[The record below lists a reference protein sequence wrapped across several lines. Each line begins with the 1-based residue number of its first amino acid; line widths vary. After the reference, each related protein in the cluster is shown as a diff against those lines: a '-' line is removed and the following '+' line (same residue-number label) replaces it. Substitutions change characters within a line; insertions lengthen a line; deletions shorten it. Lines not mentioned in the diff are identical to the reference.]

1 MEKESD
7 GFVEVEKNFENIK
20 IWILKVHSRLPKIRV
35 AFLLW
40 LFFTRKKF
48 LGSKIPW
55 FHGTANLTFQT
66 STLPGKF
73 MYR

>member
-35 AFLLW
+35 AFLLCKRHH
-40 LFFTRKKF
+40 L
-48 LGSKIPW
+48 LI
-55 FHGTANLTFQT
+55 
-66 STLPGKF
+66 
-73 MYR
+73 

>member
-35 AFLLW
+35 AFLLCR
-40 LFFTRKKF
+40 LLSLSLRV
-48 LGSKIPW
+48 
-55 FHGTANLTFQT
+55 
-66 STLPGKF
+66 
-73 MYR
+73 

>member
-40 LFFTRKKF
+40 YVLY
-48 LGSKIPW
+48 L
-55 FHGTANLTFQT
+55 NLVY
-66 STLPGKF
+66 SHLPAVAF
-73 MYR
+73 